1 MKTYRYAILPLF
13 ALGLAF
19 SSPVLAGEGDSP
31 NVPNDEM
38 NSTSSSEAPKL
49 PFEKDPDGSGTDQ
62 NTSESTAGS
71 APDGDS
77 GESASTGSDGADS
90 GDASDGSGDGG
101 EG

>member
-1 MKTYRYAILPLF
+1 MNTYRYAILPLF

-31 NVPNDEM
+31 SVPNDEM

-49 PFEKDPDGSGTDQ
+49 PFEKDPDGNGTDRDDSAAG
-62 NTSESTAGS
+62 TSTADDGS
-71 APDGDS
+71 
-77 GESASTGSDGADS
+77 ESASSGDGGADS
-90 GDASDGSGDGG
+90 GDGSDGSGGG